1 MLYFFDFANSQ
12 ASQDNDRLFQL
23 KKVSKSDN
31 MRKPATTVGYLS
43 RQKLVIFLDQMI
55 WLKGSFQLL
64 CDAFIST
71 ELHCL
76 DESIARMSKAL
87 VEPD

>member
-43 RQKLVIFLDQMI
+43 R
-55 WLKGSFQLL
+55 
-64 CDAFIST
+64 
-71 ELHCL
+71 
-76 DESIARMSKAL
+76 
-87 VEPD
+87 